1 MKKSRIRQHGTLLVA
16 LTSAQGLL
24 APHAQAI
31 PSDYTI
37 STAESDVQISHSYD
51 KVIITDQG
59 SANSPAGGTALNVG
73 QGVMLNTLDN
83 KGAISTNTSGLSNYS
98 YALQNEGTIT
108 TIDNSGSI
116 ANIGGGSSGYYPGS
130 AVNLTASSDVGT
142 LINSG
147 TIAGPDSAYN
157 NGGSNSDQSS
167 GVRNSGTLNTLT
179 NLATGKITGR
189 LGVNNSGSMDRL
201 ENAGEILSTNSGYYG
216 GNVYTTAAVY
226 NSGTINT
233 LHNTGTIANIDNNS
247 NNYGYNDS
255 GIYNQGTINTLAN
268 DGTIQSKYFGVFNDG
283 EIGTLTNSNTGTI
296 TGSIVGIY
304 NRNYASNSSTHVGT
318 IINDGIVSG
327 SYGIYTY
334 NYNNG
339 ANAVNIINN
348 GTINGSTYAIFSS
361 GNSGSSTAITNTGTI
376 NGNII
381 SGNGIALEFTGGTST
396 MGVLTGNSG
405 VGEISSS
412 SDVIFRSG
420 AMLLNDNIAISSS
433 NASGTVLNDAATLQV
448 NDAVNITSNYRQNAA
463 AALIL
468 GVSDAAVATGDKTT
482 DASYGRLNVSGSA
495 NVESGSSV
503 SLART
508 GNTYQF
514 AAGQRYVVIDANSTD
529 TNYNADALHY
539 TAVGYN
545 GVAKGS
551 TYNDG
556 TNSALVVT
564 LENAPVVVTPPVV
577 TPPVVTPPV
586 VTPPVVTPPV
596 VTPPDTTP
604 PVVVTPPVTTP
615 PVVTPPVVTPPVVTP
630 QPTPKPEWATIPNA
644 TASLGGLGHYSGISP
659 QLLELY
665 NASLAIEGKKEAN
678 RVGEL
683 LSGSQNINASSA
695 TNVATN
701 TALSV
706 VGNHMDSARNPQ
718 TAGISGVSTGDAYSD
733 WILWGQPFGGYA
745 RQDSSDDVSG
755 YSAKF
760 GGLILG
766 ADRALGDNW
775 RAGAALNYSN
785 TSVHG
790 KDNLSGNTSTADNYG
805 VIGYAGYTGNPW
817 FMNLSAAVNRQNYDS
832 VRRADFTGFDGAA
845 NGKFNGQSVT
855 LQSEFGYP
863 LTLPADVIVTPLAA
877 LAYSYQHVDGYKE
890 TGGNGM
896 ALDVDASHTQSVT
909 SDIGARVAKT
919 FDTGLG
925 SLTPF
930 AQVSWIHQYDNRR
943 TSSNA
948 TFAADTLGETQFT
961 SKGATPVKDMA
972 GLSLGS
978 TLYNANDISLDARYD
993 LQAGERYQAHTFSL
1007 RLNKSF

>member
-59 SANSPAGGTALNVG
+59 SANSTNGTALNVN
-73 QGVMLNTLDN
+73 QGVTLGTLAN
-83 KGAISTNTSGLSNYS
+83 AGNITFQNNGLSNVG
-98 YALQNEGTIT
+98 YALQNAGTI
-108 TIDNSGSI
+108 DR
-116 ANIGGGSSGYYPGS
+116 
-130 AVNLTASSDVGT
+130 LE
-142 LINSG
+142 NSG
-147 TIAGPDSAYN
+147 TIA
-157 NGGSNSDQSS
+157 SD
-167 GVRNSGTLNTLT
+167 
-179 NLATGKITGR
+179 
-189 LGVNNSGSMDRL
+189 
-201 ENAGEILSTNSGYYG
+201 TNSYSNGYAYS
-216 GNVYTTAAVY
+216 AAALY

-233 LHNTGTIANIDNNS
+233 LHNTGIITKTNTNS
-247 NNYGYNDS
+247 SNYSYNDA
-255 GIYNQGTINTLAN
+255 GIYNRGTINALTN
-268 DGTIQSKYFGVFNDG
+268 DGTIQSAYFGVFNEG

-296 TGSIVGIY
+296 TGSTVGIY
-304 NRNYASNSSTHVGT
+304 NRNFVGNNSTHVGT
-318 IINDGIVSG
+318 IINDGIVNG
-327 SYGIYTY
+327 SFGIYAY

-339 ANAVNIINN
+339 ANTVNIINN
-348 GTINGSTYAIFSS
+348 GTINGSNYAIYSS
-361 GNSGSSTAITNTGTI
+361 GNSGSSITITNTGTI
-376 NGNII
+376 NGNIN
-381 SGNGIALEFTGGTST
+381 SGNGSALEFTGGTNT
-396 MGVLTGNSG
+396 MGVLTGNNG
-405 VGEISSS
+405 VGNITSL

-420 AMLLNDNIAISSS
+420 AMLLNDNITISSS
-433 NASGTVLNDAATLQV
+433 NASGTVLNDAATLKV
-448 NDAVNITSNYRQNAA
+448 NDAVNITGNYRQNAA

>member
-59 SANSPAGGTALNVG
+59 SANSTNGTALNVN
-73 QGVMLNTLDN
+73 QGVTLGTLAN
-83 KGAISTNTSGLSNYS
+83 AGNITFQNNGLSNVG
-98 YALQNEGTIT
+98 YALQNAGTI
-108 TIDNSGSI
+108 DR
-116 ANIGGGSSGYYPGS
+116 
-130 AVNLTASSDVGT
+130 LE
-142 LINSG
+142 NSG
-147 TIAGPDSAYN
+147 TIA
-157 NGGSNSDQSS
+157 SD
-167 GVRNSGTLNTLT
+167 
-179 NLATGKITGR
+179 
-189 LGVNNSGSMDRL
+189 
-201 ENAGEILSTNSGYYG
+201 TNSYSGGYAYS
-216 GNVYTTAAVY
+216 AAALY

-233 LHNTGTIANIDNNS
+233 LHNTGIITKTNTNS
-247 NNYGYNDS
+247 SNYSYNDA
-255 GIYNQGTINTLAN
+255 GIYNRGTINALTN
-268 DGTIQSKYFGVFNDG
+268 DGTIQSAYFGVFNEG

-304 NRNYASNSSTHVGT
+304 NRNFVGNNSTHVGT
-318 IINDGIVSG
+318 IINDGIVNG
-327 SYGIYTY
+327 SFGIYAY

-348 GTINGSTYAIFSS
+348 GTINGSNYAIFSS
-361 GNSGSSTAITNTGTI
+361 GNSGSSITITNTGTI
-376 NGNII
+376 NGNIN
-381 SGNGIALEFTGGTST
+381 SGNGSALEFTGGTNT
-396 MGVLTGNSG
+396 MGVLTGNNG
-405 VGEISSS
+405 VGNITSL

-448 NDAVNITSNYRQNAA
+448 NDAVNITGNYRQNAA

>member
-59 SANSPAGGTALNVG
+59 SVNSPAGGTALNVG

-116 ANIGGGSSGYYPGS
+116 ANVGGGSSGYYPGS

-147 TIAGPDSAYN
+147 TITGPIGNNYGGGGIGYN
-157 NGGSNSDQSS
+157 TNGGIVNAGHLGS
-167 GVRNSGTLNTLT
+167 LK
-179 NLATGKITGR
+179 NLATGTISG
-189 LGVNNSGSMDRL
+189 NSGVSNSGVIDVL
-201 ENAGEILSTNSGYYG
+201 NNAGTITSLGLNYG
-216 GNVYTTAAVY
+216 GGTFAGGIT
-226 NSGTINT
+226 NSGTIGT
-233 LHNTGTIANIDNNS
+233 LKNSGIITSSNNS
-247 NNYGYNDS
+247 SSHASMGIYNRGIINDLINDGSINGSYS
-255 GIYNQGTINTLAN
+255 GIYN
-268 DGTIQSKYFGVFNDG
+268 DG
-283 EIGTLTNSNTGTI
+283 EIDTLTNNGNI
-296 TGSIVGIY
+296 TGSVVGIY
-304 NRNYASNSSTHVGT
+304 NRNNTSNTNT
-318 IINDGIVSG
+318 IINNGDING

-339 ANAVNIINN
+339 ANSSNITNN
-348 GTINGSTYAIFSS
+348 GTITGSSFAISAS
-361 GNSGSSTAITNTGTI
+361 GNSGSSITITNTGTI
-376 NGNII
+376 NGNID
-381 SGNGIALEFTGGTST
+381 SGNGSALEFTGGTST

-448 NDAVNITSNYRQNAA
+448 NDAVNITGNYRQNAA

>member
-59 SANSPAGGTALNVG
+59 SANSTNGTALNVN
-73 QGVMLNTLDN
+73 QGVTLGTLAN
-83 KGAISTNTSGLSNYS
+83 AGNITFQNNGLSNVG
-98 YALQNEGTIT
+98 YALQNAGTI
-108 TIDNSGSI
+108 DR
-116 ANIGGGSSGYYPGS
+116 
-130 AVNLTASSDVGT
+130 LE
-142 LINSG
+142 NSG
-147 TIAGPDSAYN
+147 TIA
-157 NGGSNSDQSS
+157 SD
-167 GVRNSGTLNTLT
+167 
-179 NLATGKITGR
+179 
-189 LGVNNSGSMDRL
+189 
-201 ENAGEILSTNSGYYG
+201 TNSYSGGYAYS
-216 GNVYTTAAVY
+216 AAALY

-233 LHNTGTIANIDNNS
+233 LHNTGIITKTNTNS
-247 NNYGYNDS
+247 SNYSYNDA
-255 GIYNQGTINTLAN
+255 GIYNRGTINALTN
-268 DGTIQSKYFGVFNDG
+268 DGTIQSAYFGVFNEG

-304 NRNYASNSSTHVGT
+304 NRNFVGNNSTHVGT
-318 IINDGIVSG
+318 IINDGIVNG
-327 SYGIYTY
+327 SFGIYAY

-348 GTINGSTYAIFSS
+348 GTINGSNYAIYSS
-361 GNSGSSTAITNTGTI
+361 GNSGSSITITNTGTI
-376 NGNII
+376 NGNIN
-381 SGNGIALEFTGGTST
+381 SGNGSALEFTGGTNT
-396 MGVLTGNSG
+396 MGVLTGNNG
-405 VGEISSS
+405 VGNITSL

-448 NDAVNITSNYRQNAA
+448 NDAVNITGNYRQNAA

-468 GVSDAAVATGDKTT
+468 GVSDTAVATGDKTT
-482 DASYGRLNVSGSA
+482 DVSYGRLNVSGSA

-529 TNYNADALHY
+529 TNYNADALRY

-817 FMNLSAAVNRQNYDS
+817 FVNLSAAVNRQNYDS

>member
-59 SANSPAGGTALNVG
+59 SANSTNGTALNVN
-73 QGVMLNTLDN
+73 QGVTLGTLAN
-83 KGAISTNTSGLSNYS
+83 AGNITFQNNGLSNVG
-98 YALQNEGTIT
+98 YALQNAGTI
-108 TIDNSGSI
+108 DR
-116 ANIGGGSSGYYPGS
+116 
-130 AVNLTASSDVGT
+130 LE
-142 LINSG
+142 NSG
-147 TIAGPDSAYN
+147 TIA
-157 NGGSNSDQSS
+157 SD
-167 GVRNSGTLNTLT
+167 
-179 NLATGKITGR
+179 
-189 LGVNNSGSMDRL
+189 
-201 ENAGEILSTNSGYYG
+201 TNSYSGGYAYS
-216 GNVYTTAAVY
+216 AAALY

-233 LHNTGTIANIDNNS
+233 LHNTGIITKTNTNS
-247 NNYGYNDS
+247 SNYSYNDA
-255 GIYNQGTINTLAN
+255 GIYNRGTINALTN
-268 DGTIQSKYFGVFNDG
+268 DGTIQSAYFGVFNEG

-304 NRNYASNSSTHVGT
+304 NRNFVGNNSTHVGT
-318 IINDGIVSG
+318 IINDGIVNG
-327 SYGIYTY
+327 SFGIYAY

-348 GTINGSTYAIFSS
+348 GTINGSNYAIYSS
-361 GNSGSSTAITNTGTI
+361 GNSGSSITITNTGTI
-376 NGNII
+376 NGNIN
-381 SGNGIALEFTGGTST
+381 SGNGSALEFTGGTNT
-396 MGVLTGNSG
+396 MGVLTGNNG
-405 VGEISSS
+405 VGNITSL

-448 NDAVNITSNYRQNAA
+448 NDAVNITGNYRQNAA

-586 VTPPVVTPPV
+586 VTPPVVTPPVVTPPDTTPPV

>member
-59 SANSPAGGTALNVG
+59 SANSTNGTALNVN
-73 QGVMLNTLDN
+73 QGVTLGTLAN
-83 KGAISTNTSGLSNYS
+83 AGNITFQNNGLSNVG
-98 YALQNEGTIT
+98 YALQNAGTI
-108 TIDNSGSI
+108 DR
-116 ANIGGGSSGYYPGS
+116 
-130 AVNLTASSDVGT
+130 LE
-142 LINSG
+142 NSG
-147 TIAGPDSAYN
+147 TIA
-157 NGGSNSDQSS
+157 SD
-167 GVRNSGTLNTLT
+167 
-179 NLATGKITGR
+179 
-189 LGVNNSGSMDRL
+189 
-201 ENAGEILSTNSGYYG
+201 TNSYSGGYAYS
-216 GNVYTTAAVY
+216 AAALY

-233 LHNTGTIANIDNNS
+233 LHNTGIITKTNTNS
-247 NNYGYNDS
+247 SNYSYNDA
-255 GIYNQGTINTLAN
+255 GIYNRGTINALTN
-268 DGTIQSKYFGVFNDG
+268 DGTIQSAYFGVFNEG

-304 NRNYASNSSTHVGT
+304 NRNFVGNNSTHVGT
-318 IINDGIVSG
+318 IINDGIVNG
-327 SYGIYTY
+327 SFGIYAY

-348 GTINGSTYAIFSS
+348 GTINGSNHAIFSS
-361 GNSGSSTAITNTGTI
+361 GNSGSSITITNTGTI
-376 NGNII
+376 NGNIN
-381 SGNGIALEFTGGTST
+381 SGNGSALEFTGGTNT
-396 MGVLTGNSG
+396 MGVLTGNNG
-405 VGEISSS
+405 VGNITSL

-448 NDAVNITSNYRQNAA
+448 NDAVNITGNYRQNAA

-529 TNYNADALHY
+529 TNYNADALRY

-564 LENAPVVVTPPVV
+564 LENAPV
-577 TPPVVTPPV
+577 VVTPPV

-766 ADRALGDNW
+766 ADRALGDSW

-890 TGGNGM
+890 TGGNGI

>member
-59 SANSPAGGTALNVG
+59 SANSTNGTALNVN
-73 QGVMLNTLDN
+73 QGVTLGTLAN
-83 KGAISTNTSGLSNYS
+83 AGNITFQNNGLSNVG
-98 YALQNEGTIT
+98 YALQNAGTI
-108 TIDNSGSI
+108 DR
-116 ANIGGGSSGYYPGS
+116 
-130 AVNLTASSDVGT
+130 LE
-142 LINSG
+142 NSG
-147 TIAGPDSAYN
+147 TIA
-157 NGGSNSDQSS
+157 SD
-167 GVRNSGTLNTLT
+167 
-179 NLATGKITGR
+179 
-189 LGVNNSGSMDRL
+189 
-201 ENAGEILSTNSGYYG
+201 TNSYSGGYAYS
-216 GNVYTTAAVY
+216 AAALY

-233 LHNTGTIANIDNNS
+233 LHNTGIITKTNTNS
-247 NNYGYNDS
+247 SNYSYNDA
-255 GIYNQGTINTLAN
+255 GIYNRGTINALTN
-268 DGTIQSKYFGVFNDG
+268 DGTIQSAYFGVFNEG

-304 NRNYASNSSTHVGT
+304 NRNFVGNNSTHVGT
-318 IINDGIVSG
+318 IINDGIVNG
-327 SYGIYTY
+327 SFGIYAY

-348 GTINGSTYAIFSS
+348 GTINGSNYAIYSS
-361 GNSGSSTAITNTGTI
+361 GNSGSSITITNTGTI
-376 NGNII
+376 NGNIN
-381 SGNGIALEFTGGTST
+381 SGNGSALEFTGGTNT
-396 MGVLTGNSG
+396 MGVLTGNNG
-405 VGEISSS
+405 VGNITSL

-448 NDAVNITSNYRQNAA
+448 NDAVNITGNYRQNAA

>member
-59 SANSPAGGTALNVG
+59 SANSTNGTALNVN
-73 QGVMLNTLDN
+73 QGVTLGTLAN
-83 KGAISTNTSGLSNYS
+83 AGNITFQNNGLSNVG
-98 YALQNEGTIT
+98 YALQNAGTI
-108 TIDNSGSI
+108 DR
-116 ANIGGGSSGYYPGS
+116 
-130 AVNLTASSDVGT
+130 LE
-142 LINSG
+142 NSG
-147 TIAGPDSAYN
+147 TIA
-157 NGGSNSDQSS
+157 SD
-167 GVRNSGTLNTLT
+167 
-179 NLATGKITGR
+179 
-189 LGVNNSGSMDRL
+189 
-201 ENAGEILSTNSGYYG
+201 TNSYSGGYAYS
-216 GNVYTTAAVY
+216 VAALY

-233 LHNTGTIANIDNNS
+233 LHNTGIITKTNTNS
-247 NNYGYNDS
+247 SNYSYNDA
-255 GIYNQGTINTLAN
+255 GIYNRGTINALTN
-268 DGTIQSKYFGVFNDG
+268 DGTIQSAYFGVFNEG

-304 NRNYASNSSTHVGT
+304 NRNFVGNNSTHVGT
-318 IINDGIVSG
+318 IINDGIVNG
-327 SYGIYTY
+327 SFGIYAY

-348 GTINGSTYAIFSS
+348 GTINGSNYAIYSS
-361 GNSGSSTAITNTGTI
+361 GNSGSSITITNTGTI
-376 NGNII
+376 NGNIN
-381 SGNGIALEFTGGTST
+381 SGNGSALEFTGGTNT
-396 MGVLTGNSG
+396 MGVLTGNNG
-405 VGEISSS
+405 VGNITSS

-448 NDAVNITSNYRQNAA
+448 NDAVNITGNYRQNAA

-564 LENAPVVVTPPVV
+564 LENAPVVVTPPVVTPPVV

-993 LQAGERYQAHTFSL
+993 LQAGERYQTHTFSL

>member
-59 SANSPAGGTALNVG
+59 SVNSPAGGTALNVG

-116 ANIGGGSSGYYPGS
+116 ANIAGGSSGYYPGS

-147 TIAGPDSAYN
+147 TITGPIGNNYGGGGIGYN
-157 NGGSNSDQSS
+157 TNGGIVNAGHLGSLKNLQAGEIS
-167 GVRNSGTLNTLT
+167 GNTGVSNSGTLDVLDNQGTISITNSIYGGGYTTGAIFNTGTIGTLKNSGLITTLDTNNNYSKMGIYNLGTINELVNDGSIKGSHSGIYNSGQINTLT
-179 NLATGKITGR
+179 N
-189 LGVNNSGSMDRL
+189 NGS
-201 ENAGEILSTNSGYYG
+201 I
-216 GNVYTTAAVY
+216 
-226 NSGTINT
+226 SGT
-233 LHNTGTIANIDNNS
+233 
-247 NNYGYNDS
+247 
-255 GIYNQGTINTLAN
+255 
-268 DGTIQSKYFGVFNDG
+268 
-283 EIGTLTNSNTGTI
+283 
-296 TGSIVGIY
+296 SIGIY
-304 NRNYASNSSTHVGT
+304 NRNNSGNNNS
-318 IINDGIVSG
+318 IINNGDVSG
-327 SYGIYTY
+327 VYGIYTY
-334 NYNNG
+334 NYSNG
-339 ANAVNIINN
+339 ANTSTIVNN
-348 GTINGSTYAIFSS
+348 GSLTGTNFAIYAS
-361 GNSGSSTAITNTGTI
+361 GNGGSNTTITNTGII
-376 NGNII
+376 NGNIT
-381 SGNGIALEFTGGTST
+381 SGNGIALEIIGGTSAA
-396 MGVLTGNSG
+396 GVLTGINNS

-420 AMLLNDNIAISSS
+420 AMLLNDNIAISS

-448 NDAVNITSNYRQNAA
+448 NDAVNITGNYRQNAA

>member
-59 SANSPAGGTALNVG
+59 SANSTNGTALNVN
-73 QGVMLNTLDN
+73 QGVTLGTLAN
-83 KGAISTNTSGLSNYS
+83 AGNITFQNNGLSNVG
-98 YALQNEGTIT
+98 YALQNAGTI
-108 TIDNSGSI
+108 DR
-116 ANIGGGSSGYYPGS
+116 
-130 AVNLTASSDVGT
+130 LE
-142 LINSG
+142 NSG
-147 TIAGPDSAYN
+147 TIA
-157 NGGSNSDQSS
+157 SD
-167 GVRNSGTLNTLT
+167 
-179 NLATGKITGR
+179 
-189 LGVNNSGSMDRL
+189 
-201 ENAGEILSTNSGYYG
+201 TNSYSGGYAYS
-216 GNVYTTAAVY
+216 AAALY

-233 LHNTGTIANIDNNS
+233 LHNTGIITKTNTNS
-247 NNYGYNDS
+247 SNYSYNDA
-255 GIYNQGTINTLAN
+255 GIYNRGTINALTN
-268 DGTIQSKYFGVFNDG
+268 DGTIQSAYFGVFNEG

-304 NRNYASNSSTHVGT
+304 NRNFIGNNSTHVGT
-318 IINDGIVSG
+318 IINDGIVNG
-327 SYGIYTY
+327 SFGIYAY

-348 GTINGSTYAIFSS
+348 GTINGSNYAIYSS
-361 GNSGSSTAITNTGTI
+361 GNSGSSITITNTGTI
-376 NGNII
+376 NGNIN
-381 SGNGIALEFTGGTST
+381 SGNGSALEFTGGTNT
-396 MGVLTGNSG
+396 MGVLTGNNG
-405 VGEISSS
+405 VGNITSL

-448 NDAVNITSNYRQNAA
+448 NDAVNITGNYRQNAA

-832 VRRADFTGFDGAA
+832 MRRADFTGFDGAA

>member
-59 SANSPAGGTALNVG
+59 SANSTNGTALNVN
-73 QGVMLNTLDN
+73 QGVTLGTLAN
-83 KGAISTNTSGLSNYS
+83 AGNITFQNNGLSNVG
-98 YALQNEGTIT
+98 YALQNAGTI
-108 TIDNSGSI
+108 DR
-116 ANIGGGSSGYYPGS
+116 
-130 AVNLTASSDVGT
+130 LE
-142 LINSG
+142 NSG
-147 TIAGPDSAYN
+147 TIA
-157 NGGSNSDQSS
+157 SD
-167 GVRNSGTLNTLT
+167 
-179 NLATGKITGR
+179 
-189 LGVNNSGSMDRL
+189 
-201 ENAGEILSTNSGYYG
+201 TNSYSGGYAYS
-216 GNVYTTAAVY
+216 AAALY

-233 LHNTGTIANIDNNS
+233 LHNTGIITKTNTNS
-247 NNYGYNDS
+247 SNYSYNDA
-255 GIYNQGTINTLAN
+255 GIYNRGTINALTN
-268 DGTIQSKYFGVFNDG
+268 DGTIQSAYFGVFNEG

-304 NRNYASNSSTHVGT
+304 NRNFVGNNSTHVGT
-318 IINDGIVSG
+318 IINDGIVNG
-327 SYGIYTY
+327 SFGIYAY

-348 GTINGSTYAIFSS
+348 GTINGSNYAIYSS
-361 GNSGSSTAITNTGTI
+361 GNSGSSITITNTGTI
-376 NGNII
+376 NGNIN
-381 SGNGIALEFTGGTST
+381 SGNGSALEFTGGTNT
-396 MGVLTGNSG
+396 MGVLTGNNG
-405 VGEISSS
+405 VGNITSL

-448 NDAVNITSNYRQNAA
+448 NDAVNITGNYRQNAA

-718 TAGISGVSTGDAYSD
+718 SAGISGVSTGDAYSD

>member
-59 SANSPAGGTALNVG
+59 SANSTNGTALNVN
-73 QGVMLNTLDN
+73 QGVTLGTLAN
-83 KGAISTNTSGLSNYS
+83 AGNITFQNNGLSNVG
-98 YALQNEGTIT
+98 YALQNAGTI
-108 TIDNSGSI
+108 DR
-116 ANIGGGSSGYYPGS
+116 
-130 AVNLTASSDVGT
+130 LE
-142 LINSG
+142 NSG
-147 TIAGPDSAYN
+147 TIA
-157 NGGSNSDQSS
+157 SD
-167 GVRNSGTLNTLT
+167 
-179 NLATGKITGR
+179 
-189 LGVNNSGSMDRL
+189 
-201 ENAGEILSTNSGYYG
+201 TNSYSGGYAYS
-216 GNVYTTAAVY
+216 AAALY

-233 LHNTGTIANIDNNS
+233 LHNTGIITKTNTNS
-247 NNYGYNDS
+247 SNYSYNDA
-255 GIYNQGTINTLAN
+255 GIYNRGTINALTN
-268 DGTIQSKYFGVFNDG
+268 DGTIQSAYFGVFNEG

-304 NRNYASNSSTHVGT
+304 NRNFVGNNSTHVGT
-318 IINDGIVSG
+318 IINDGIVNG
-327 SYGIYTY
+327 SFGIYAY

-348 GTINGSTYAIFSS
+348 GTINGSNYAIFSS
-361 GNSGSSTAITNTGTI
+361 GNSGSSITITNTGTI
-376 NGNII
+376 NGNIN
-381 SGNGIALEFTGGTST
+381 SGNGSALEFTGGTNT
-396 MGVLTGNSG
+396 MGVLTGNNG
-405 VGEISSS
+405 VGNITSL

-448 NDAVNITSNYRQNAA
+448 NDAVNITGNYRQNAA

-817 FMNLSAAVNRQNYDS
+817 FVNLSAAVNRQNYES

>member
-59 SANSPAGGTALNVG
+59 SVNSPAGGTALNVG
-73 QGVMLNTLDN
+73 QGVTLNTLDN

-147 TIAGPDSAYN
+147 TITGPIGNNYGGGGIGYN
-157 NGGSNSDQSS
+157 TNGGIVNAGHLGS
-167 GVRNSGTLNTLT
+167 LK
-179 NLATGKITGR
+179 NLATGTISG
-189 LGVNNSGSMDRL
+189 NSGVSNSGVIDVL
-201 ENAGEILSTNSGYYG
+201 NNAGTITSLGLNYG
-216 GNVYTTAAVY
+216 GGSFAGGIT
-226 NSGTINT
+226 NSGTIGT
-233 LHNTGTIANIDNNS
+233 LKNSGIITSSNNS
-247 NNYGYNDS
+247 SSHASMGIYNRGIINDLINDGSINGSYS
-255 GIYNQGTINTLAN
+255 GIY
-268 DGTIQSKYFGVFNDG
+268 NDG
-283 EIGTLTNSNTGTI
+283 EIGTLTNNGNI
-296 TGSIVGIY
+296 TGSVVGIY
-304 NRNYASNSSTHVGT
+304 NRNNTSNTNT
-318 IINDGIVSG
+318 IINNGDINS

-339 ANAVNIINN
+339 ANSSNITNN
-348 GTINGSTYAIFSS
+348 GTITGSSFAISAS
-361 GNSGSSTAITNTGTI
+361 GNSGSSITITNTGTI
-376 NGNII
+376 NGNID
-381 SGNGIALEFTGGTST
+381 SGNGSALEFTGGTST

-448 NDAVNITSNYRQNAA
+448 NDAVNITGNYRQNAA

-482 DASYGRLNVSGSA
+482 DVSYGRLNVSGSA